1 MKFYESLYIVNPNY
15 EQDRLDEIMKTVSDK
30 LIEFGGSIINHY
42 VWGKKRLAYVIQ
54 KHKYGS
60 FVLLQYETGSTENLD
75 RFERFMILEK
85 TILRNQTVVLSL
97 RPEVYIE
104 EKPIL
109 NDKIE
114 TDQVSLV
121 DKEEDKVEP
130 FETSVEETQELESE
144 KIQLDQTESTESET
158 DKPVEAKMEE
168 VTEVENEE
176 VQE

>member
-1 MKFYESLYIVNPNY
+1 MVL
-15 EQDRLDEIMKTVSDK
+15 
-30 LIEFGGSIINHY
+30 
-42 VWGKKRLAYVIQ
+42 
-54 KHKYGS
+54 GS
-60 FVLLQYETGSTENLD
+60 FFNVFLEWKFGRSPKIDLAKKLTKHWPWRQIKGQ
-75 RFERFMILEK
+75 RFMILEK

-104 EKPIL
+104 EKTIL

-114 TDQVSLV
+114 TDQVSLLN
-121 DKEEDKVEP
+121 KEEDKVEP
-130 FETSVEETQELESE
+130 LETSVEETQELESE

-168 VTEVENEE
+168 VTEVENEG